1 MDKENFAARAETH
14 SGDHKMRRTSTNAA
28 PLSDATTRDKSRPR
42 LAVGGKW
49 RAEAS
54 LWQPVSG
61 ATVERRQGSA
71 PRPTLA
77 DRLDDPS
84 RSAVEGAVARVAI
97 LSACALAPR
106 IFGAYSVADFLSVL
120 GLAFAVGGG
129 AAALS
134 ASVRRERLGQSL
146 GSWDEALAF
155 NGLALLAMMAHRLV

>member
-1 MDKENFAARAETH
+1 MDDKNFAARSETH
-14 SGDHKMRRTSTNAA
+14 SDDHDKQYSSKGAA
-28 PLSDATTRDKSRPR
+28 PLADATAGVKSRPR
-42 LAVGGKW
+42 LAVEGKW
-49 RAEAS
+49 RPEAS
-54 LWQPVSG
+54 LWQPATG
-61 ATVERRQGSA
+61 ATVEKRQGAA
-71 PRPTLA
+71 PRATLA

-106 IFGAYSVADFLSVL
+106 IFGAYSVSDFLSVL

-134 ASVRRERLGQSL
+134 ALVRRERLTQSL

>member
-1 MDKENFAARAETH
+1 MDNKNFAAQAEINSDGNEKRH
-14 SGDHKMRRTSTNAA
+14 PSPDAA
-28 PLSDATTRDKSRPR
+28 PVSDATTAAKRRPR
-42 LAVGGKW
+42 FSVGGKW
-49 RAEAS
+49 RPEAS
-54 LWQPVSG
+54 LWQPASG
-61 ATVERRQGSA
+61 AVVEKRQSAA
-71 PRPTLA
+71 PRAALA

-84 RSAVEGAVARVAI
+84 RSALEGAVARVAI

-106 IFGAYSVADFLSVL
+106 IFGAYSIANFLSVL

-134 ASVRRERLGQSL
+134 ALVRRERIGQSL